1 MDFDSAAQE
10 DRDREPL
17 AKRARIDAGD
27 TTLSIHSPITGVLEQ
42 DGDDADSDFYGEE
55 TPQHKQPVKIANGDM
70 CADDSL
76 QNGDRDTSPSGG
88 IPGLLMA
95 VDESGEDEASRQL
108 ESEHAAN
115 DATTAAVGDV
125 EKPDTAEAAP
135 PLQPQVTAE
144 SDAKTTPPTEEEAT
158 TIVETIAN
166 EDVDMG
172 GADVAVSEEVVK
184 QEDTEEEKEDGE
196 AAEPED
202 AEEGEV
208 EEVVGGEETGEEVK
222 AEKGEEEGEV
232 PSWMESLLEGPAEK
246 PSKPPPDPEF
256 LAHAAAMKDNENA
269 EWRYDTSDAESSSD
283 SSSDSDSGSEDDS
296 DDEEVTALKPEDIA
310 KVLMQELEED
320 GASTAAGPLR
330 TKNELPEEAEK
341 VERPD
346 IVVTPEMKIEELG
359 KVESTLDHLVL
370 IKASTS
376 GEFQVLS
383 EGSLLVLEDRS
394 VIGVVADTLGRV
406 EEPLYTVRFN
416 SLEEINE
423 LKVEVGKKI
432 FYVPEH
438 STYVFTKPLLAQKGS
453 DASNL
458 YDEEAAESEQ
468 EFSDD
473 EAEAEYKRKKKEA
486 RKNAERNKN
495 PDQHKNKKQ
504 KTWAPPEPPAPVGP
518 ATLNYD
524 EPYVPLQ
531 RPANLHELANQPPPP
546 PPSSLR
552 GRGRGGKGDR
562 GDRGDRGGFRGR
574 GNDRGGRGGM
584 RGRGNDRGG
593 RGGNERGRGR
603 GGFDRGGS
611 ERGGRGGHGYER
623 GGYEG
628 GRGGHEG
635 GRGGHEGGRGGY
647 DGGRGGGQQGG
658 RGGSGSGRNRSPRAQ
673 RDQFRNHGGDESP
686 FNQQQQGQQSSQQ
699 QQYPPAP
706 PPPPPVP
713 FPGFPQPQPQQPG
726 QNQQWQLPQFP
737 QFPLPFQFPGMP
749 PIPPPPPPPQAAGAL
764 PTGSHVNP
772 NFYGGSQSP
781 PQPAAQIPAWMQ
793 AFMQQ
798 QQPQQH
804 QPQQQSSGS
813 SDEAFRALQNTL
825 ALLKQNQQNQQ
836 QQQ

>member
-27 TTLSIHSPITGVLEQ
+27 STLSIHSPITGVLEQ
-42 DGDDADSDFYGEE
+42 DGDDADSDFYGDE
-55 TPQHKQPVKIANGDM
+55 TPQHEQPVKIANGDM

-76 QNGDRDTSPSGG
+76 QNGDRATSSSGG

-95 VDESGEDEASRQL
+95 VDENGADGSSVDEASRQL
-108 ESEHAAN
+108 EFEHAAN
-115 DATTAAVGDV
+115 DATVAAFNGV
-125 EKPDTAEAAP
+125 EKPDNAEAAP
-135 PLQPQVTAE
+135 PQPQVTAE
-144 SDAKTTPPTEEEAT
+144 SDTKTTPPTEGEAT
-158 TIVETIAN
+158 NIVETAAG

-172 GADVAVSEEVVK
+172 GADVALSEVVVK
-184 QEDTEEEKEDGE
+184 QEEAEEDKKDGE
-196 AAEPED
+196 AAEPEE

-208 EEVVGGEETGEEVK
+208 EEAAGEEADTEVK
-222 AEKGEEEGEV
+222 VKKEEEEEV
-232 PSWMESLLEGPAEK
+232 PSWMDSLLKGPAEK
-246 PSKPPPDPEF
+246 PRKPPPDPEF
-256 LAHAAAMKDNENA
+256 LAHAAAIKDDENA

-283 SSSDSDSGSEDDS
+283 SSSDSDSDSEDDS
-296 DDEEVTALKPEDIA
+296 DDEEVTAMKPEDIA

-320 GASTAAGPLR
+320 GASAGAGPLR

-359 KVESTLDHLVL
+359 KVESTLDNLVL

-394 VIGVVADTLGRV
+394 VIGVVSDTLGRV

-458 YDEEAAESEQ
+458 YDEEAGESEQ

-473 EAEAEYKRKKKEA
+473 EAEAEYKRKRKEA
-486 RKNAERNKN
+486 RKNADRNKN

-504 KTWAPPEPPAPVGP
+504 KPWAPPEPPAPVGP

-562 GDRGDRGGFRGR
+562 GDRGGFRGR

-593 RGGNERGRGR
+593 RGGNDRGRGR

-628 GRGGHEG
+628 
-635 GRGGHEGGRGGY
+635 GGRGGY

-673 RDQFRNHGGDESP
+673 RDQFRNHGDESP
-686 FNQQQQGQQSSQQ
+686 FNQQQQQGQQQQGQQSQQ
-699 QQYPPAP
+699 QQYPTAP
-706 PPPPPVP
+706 PPPPVS
-713 FPGFPQPQPQQPG
+713 FPGFPQPQQQPG

-749 PIPPPPPPPQAAGAL
+749 PIPPPPPPPPQAGGAL

-772 NFYGGSQSP
+772 NFYGTSQSP

-798 QQPQQH
+798 PQQPQQP
-804 QPQQQSSGS
+804 QQQQQSSAS

-825 ALLKQNQQNQQ
+825 ALLKQNQQQQPQQ
-836 QQQ
+836 Q